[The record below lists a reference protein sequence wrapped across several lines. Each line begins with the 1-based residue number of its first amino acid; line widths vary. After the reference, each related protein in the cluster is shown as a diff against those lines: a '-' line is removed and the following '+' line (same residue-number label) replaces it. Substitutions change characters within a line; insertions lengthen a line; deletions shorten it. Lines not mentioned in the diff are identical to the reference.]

1 MEVKQE
7 VSQFSGIYQV
17 MPFADPVTTSVN
29 PPKVMARGEGCR
41 VVDEDGNSYL
51 EMVAGLW
58 CAGLG
63 FTNEAVTTAVTE
75 QMRRLGFY
83 HGFMGK
89 ASRPPLDLAERLVRM
104 TPEPLGRVL
113 FANSG
118 SEAVD
123 TAIKLVAYYNN
134 ARARPQKKKIIARE
148 HAYHGSGVT
157 SAVLT
162 GMEYCHHGFDLPAD
176 RIRRTGSPHYH
187 RFGNPG
193 ESQQEFARR
202 RARELEEL
210 IIAEGPDT
218 VGAFIGEPVQGSGG
232 VIIPPADYW
241 PEIQKVLKRHDV
253 LLIVDEVICGFHR
266 TGAVFG
272 SDTYGIRPDMM
283 VVAKQLS
290 GGFVPIS
297 ALLISDDIH
306 EHVARAAHDYGT
318 LGYGFT
324 YSGHPVA
331 AAAALAT
338 LDEYERREIPARVNR
353 LARVLEEEL
362 ASMATQPG
370 VGDVRSVGLLGA
382 VEMDESIC
390 RQRHDRSAADT
401 AAAIVREAERNGVIF
416 RAADQSIALC
426 PPMIIDEAE
435 LAEMGS
441 TLRAAIRTVMDG

>member
-1 MEVKQE
+1 MAVEQE
-7 VSQFSGIYQV
+7 VSHYSEIYQV
-17 MPFADPVTTSVN
+17 MPFADPVATNVS
-29 PPKVMARGEGCR
+29 PPKVMASGEGCR

-104 TPEPLGRVL
+104 APAPLARVL

-134 ARARPQKKKIIARE
+134 ARGRPRKKKIIARE

-157 SAVLT
+157 SAALT

-176 RIRRTGSPHYH
+176 RVCRTGSPHYH
-187 RFGNPG
+187 RFGESG
-193 ESQQEFARR
+193 ESEQEFARR

-210 IIAEGPDT
+210 ILVEGPDT

-241 PEIQKVLKRHDV
+241 QEIRKVLDRHDV
-253 LLIVDEVICGFHR
+253 LLIADEVICGFHR

-283 VVAKQLS
+283 VLAKQLS

-297 ALLISDDIH
+297 ALLISAGIH

-338 LDEYERREIPARVNR
+338 LDEYERRDIPARVNR
-353 LARVLEEEL
+353 LGGVLREEL
-362 ASMATQPG
+362 ASMATLPG
-370 VGDVRSVGLLGA
+370 VGEVRSVGLLGA
-382 VEMDESIC
+382 VEMDEQACS
-390 RQRHDRSAADT
+390 QRLARSAADT

-416 RAADQSIALC
+416 RAADRSIAVC

-435 LAEMGS
+435 LAQMGT
-441 TLRAAIRTVMDG
+441 TLRAAIHTVMEG